1 MGRTLLAFVILV
13 AAAELSLGFVLGLGN
28 PVIIAPD
35 PACAYLFKPNQNAYR
50 FFCHTRINAYGMRAD
65 PVPPA
70 KDPGKLRIMFIGDSV
85 TYGTSHIDQSKI
97 FSEIVHRDLPSV
109 VHRPVEVL
117 NASVSAWAIDNE
129 LAYARSRGIFQSDV
143 VLLVLNS
150 GDLAQPR
157 AEIGDVGEDT
167 TLHHPSSA
175 LGELWSRYLKPR
187 FFHVAPAKD
196 AGDSSAQNSEATIRA
211 NLADLDAFRARV
223 AGQHARFAIV
233 YVPFRVEIPEPS
245 AESEATLRGWTGGH
259 HVPFFDL
266 TSAEAAYSA
275 REITLDGD
283 HLNVRGNQL
292 VARNIENMW
301 SSTMAPQ
308 AAALAAQPASPSEN
322 AAK

>member
-13 AAAELSLGFVLGLGN
+13 AAAELSLRFVLGLGN

-70 KDPGKLRIMFIGDSV
+70 KDPVKLRIMFIGDSV

-150 GDLAQPR
+150 GDLSQPR

-175 LGELWSRYLKPR
+175 LGELWSRYFEPR
-187 FFHVAPAKD
+187 FFHIAPSKD
-196 AGDSSAQNSEATIRA
+196 AGDAAARNADATIRA
-211 NLADLDAFRARV
+211 NLAELETFEALV
-223 AGQHARFAIV
+223 TGQHARFAVVFI
-233 YVPFRVEIPEPS
+233 PFRNEIPEPS
-245 AESEATLRGWTGGH
+245 AQSEATLRRWTAAQ
-259 HVPFFDL
+259 HVPLFDL
-266 TSAEAAYSA
+266 TPAEAAYSVGA
-275 REITLDGD
+275 ITLDGF
-283 HLNVRGNQL
+283 HLNVRGNRL
-292 VARNIENMW
+292 VAQNIENLW
-301 SSTMAPQ
+301 AATMAP
-308 AAALAAQPASPSEN
+308 
-322 AAK
+322 